1 MSLVNE
7 TVCPN
12 KENPHMP
19 RNPSWAMA
27 HTIRKH
33 RRTSAQ
39 SHTNLQNLV
48 IAEDFLWG
56 RLVPF
61 AVWDFTVWDGDV
73 EGVVNQVVLEDSVI
87 GSAGRERRGRI
98 HL

>member
-19 RNPSWAMA
+19 RNPSWD
-27 HTIRKH
+27 TIWKH

-61 AVWDFTVWDGDV
+61 AVWDFTVRDGDV